1 MEPTEVYERRGHV
14 EILDVRDSHE
24 WEAGRIDGA
33 RHLPMREVPAHL
45 SGLPLDRT
53 IVAVCRSGN
62 RSGKVAEYLRA
73 NGFSAENL
81 DGGLKQWAK
90 AGLPILTNDARPG
103 RAV

>member
-1 MEPTEVYERRGHV
+1 MEPTEVYERRGHL

-45 SGLPLDRT
+45 SELPGDRT

-73 NGFSAENL
+73 NGLS
-81 DGGLKQWAK
+81 AK
-90 AGLPILTNDARPG
+90 AGLPVLTNDARLG
-103 RAV
+103 RAVLTL